1 MSPAADAATRTARRS
16 TRFVSWVRAWRAGLV
31 PFDELADE
39 IAGDEEHLVA
49 DAPGTWTDVPLA
61 HGLPVFAKVHP
72 DDIRLVLPAPGDP
85 RGLPGPGE
93 LTGAAML
100 AGEAVMT
107 PDVRRGARGARG
119 TPPAPGWSSRRCC
132 GGSSRCSEYRPVFQ
146 IGAAEAEAELAA
158 ALGEATAQLTRLD
171 VAQWK
176 PELAGA
182 LQALR
187 RPESTATLPPGFD
200 PRARR
205 LFARASVLDQVLA
218 LAETN
223 APGGARQRLRGA
235 AARRGPAAADD
246 RLPAGAGRGLQLAA
260 ACLMPDRF
268 AHCTFCGARFTRGQ
282 AWPRRCGACGETS
295 YRNPA
300 PVAVAVQPVGEGLL
314 VVRRGIPPARGRLAL
329 PGGFIDFGEA
339 WQAAVVRELH
349 EETGLRRTPPAVRHF
364 ETVSAPDGTLLIFGL
379 LPRLAELP
387 ASGGESLETL
397 GWEVLSGPAELGFSL
412 HTAVAERFFATAG

>member
-16 TRFVSWVRAWRAGLV
+16 TRFVAWVRAWRAGLV
-31 PFDELADE
+31 PFDELAGE

-49 DAPGTWTDVPLA
+49 DAPGTWTDVPLP

-93 LTGAAML
+93 LTGAALL

-107 PDVRRGARGARG
+107 PEFGVVPEVRRHTSGSGVEFETVLWRVY
-119 TPPAPGWSSRRCC
+119 PAP
-132 GGSSRCSEYRPVFQ
+132 EYKPVFQ
-146 IGAAEAEAELAA
+146 IGAAEAEAELTA

-205 LFARASVLDQVLA
+205 LFARAGVLDQVLA

-223 APGGARQRLRGA
+223 APGGAINGYEAQQRDAALRPLMSACRQALV
-235 AARRGPAAADD
+235 
-246 RLPAGAGRGLQLAA
+246 A
-260 ACLMPDRF
+260 ACNSP
-268 AHCTFCGARFTRGQ
+268 
-282 AWPRRCGACGETS
+282 
-295 YRNPA
+295 
-300 PVAVAVQPVGEGLL
+300 
-314 VVRRGIPPARGRLAL
+314 
-329 PGGFIDFGEA
+329 
-339 WQAAVVRELH
+339 
-349 EETGLRRTPPAVRHF
+349 LRP
-364 ETVSAPDGTLLIFGL
+364 
-379 LPRLAELP
+379 
-387 ASGGESLETL
+387 
-397 GWEVLSGPAELGFSL
+397 
-412 HTAVAERFFATAG
+412 

>member
-31 PFDELADE
+31 PFDELAGE
-39 IAGDEEHLVA
+39 IAADEEHLVA
-49 DAPGTWTDVPLA
+49 DAPGTWTDVPLS

-93 LTGAAML
+93 LTGAALL

-107 PDVRRGARGARG
+107 PEFGVVPEVRRH
-119 TPPAPGWSSRRCC
+119 TS
-132 GGSSRCSEYRPVFQ
+132 GSGVEFETVLWRVFPVGQFAPVFQ
-146 IGAAEAEAELAA
+146 IGAAEAEAELTA

-205 LFARASVLDQVLA
+205 LFARAGVLDQVLA

-223 APGGARQRLRGA
+223 APGGAINGYEAQQRDAALRPLMSACRQALV
-235 AARRGPAAADD
+235 
-246 RLPAGAGRGLQLAA
+246 A
-260 ACLMPDRF
+260 ACNSP
-268 AHCTFCGARFTRGQ
+268 
-282 AWPRRCGACGETS
+282 
-295 YRNPA
+295 
-300 PVAVAVQPVGEGLL
+300 
-314 VVRRGIPPARGRLAL
+314 
-329 PGGFIDFGEA
+329 
-339 WQAAVVRELH
+339 
-349 EETGLRRTPPAVRHF
+349 LRP
-364 ETVSAPDGTLLIFGL
+364 
-379 LPRLAELP
+379 
-387 ASGGESLETL
+387 
-397 GWEVLSGPAELGFSL
+397 
-412 HTAVAERFFATAG
+412 